1 MKFILR
7 YFTVI
12 TLVVL
17 SLTMWGQPRKIEE
30 MVSAEVNRK
39 ANYFLIQSIIHYKE
53 FQDTP
58 LKSVQARN
66 AFKESLKTASRYIS
80 LDLDRPEPEMDV
92 LIKLVKDSQI
102 GDFYFSR
109 SHLIRGNSFD
119 YLSATLPLRNM
130 EDVAKLDAVLAI
142 EPSYK
147 NQQFVNDCVTDS
159 RAVDVWQ
166 GNLNDPLSHYL
177 TGKGVF
183 VGIIDGEPNR
193 SHITF
198 QDENNQSRFNEFP
211 LVLPDGHGTHVAG
224 IAAGKGDAS
233 GNYRGVAFESDL
245 LWYPHS
251 TFIDVAEIVDKMILD
266 SGNQPLVINY
276 SGGTVFGPRDGTAVI
291 EECLDDILV
300 GNKIMV
306 CAASNNSTRNMTESR
321 TFMHFGGVVPGNVV
335 DFLEIEVKNVGIPM
349 PIEIWYPDTLSFDVM
364 VSGNNNLYEFWS
376 ERISPGVY
384 ANVTLPLDTYNP
396 YSDDY
401 ISVVNSAINKYR
413 EDYEPANNSPSRVIS
428 IQYNSADES
437 FEGGNYKIR
446 LFPQI
451 QNRGGRIDAYVCLNW
466 GDKGGFL
473 SGDDYQTIN
482 TPAWAHKVITV
493 AASDKERDGGEIAYY
508 SSLGPSRADPDDL
521 SSKPDITSV
530 GGTDKS
536 KESAIRSASHDSEV
550 LFENY
555 NVGTSMAAPVVT
567 GAIALLMQCFPDL
580 DAVQVKDILQKSA
593 GPIPNGH
600 EQETMT
606 LEDKKYW
613 GAGKLD
619 ILAAF
624 KSMAGFS
631 YFRPYSYDDQKYSSA
646 FAAHSGAG
654 LPYGPVIYNWGS
666 IHFSHQK
673 FTNGA
678 IFLDNSV
685 DSAHWLG
692 EGIWNKWVELGAYE
706 SLLGI
711 PVCSEFPD
719 MANNGFATVRFEN
732 GEIYWDGFN
741 PFVIYYVHPK
751 FTYDISEGSA
761 PLQVRFTDLTR
772 VDSGTVTSWLWD
784 FGDGMTSTEQ
794 NPVHLYETPG
804 TYQVKLTVEVN
815 NKLFSTTGLGF
826 ITVVQG
832 VPGTA
837 VSYMEYFF
845 DQDPGLG
852 QGIPLSA
859 GASPFVS
866 LQTNISLAGL
876 SVGLHRLYLRARDTN
891 GLWSQLHS
899 RPVLIS
905 PESLPGPV
913 DRVEYFFDDP
923 VANGAATAL
932 NHPASTDVSIDEQI
946 DISTLAPGMHRLY
959 FRAKESS
966 GLWSQL
972 HSRPVL
978 ISPESLSGPVDRIEY
993 FVDDPVPAGSGFGL
1007 SFSPATDVS
1016 LSGTLPLEDL
1026 SPGLHRLFFRAKN
1039 ETGQWSALHSRPLL
1053 VSGQPSGKPDITRVE
1068 YFFNQD
1074 PGMGLATPLTFVASD
1089 SVAVQDALSVEALT
1103 SGDHT
1108 IGFRAMDSFGLW
1120 SQPRFAGFSLL
1131 DEVIT
1136 LKLQAGWNIVSLFI
1150 QPDPADLM
1158 SVFQPLID
1166 AGILVKVVDEAGHT
1180 LENLGSLGGWVNPIG
1195 AWQETEGYKVYVNQ
1209 ATDLSV
1215 TGSRIPLPATIP
1227 LSAGWNMISFPD
1239 AAVQDAMASL
1249 GLLREAGVL
1258 IKVMDEA
1265 GNAMEDLGWLGG
1277 WVNFIGDFLP
1287 GKGYK
1292 VRVSASTSLVI
1303 SADAPKSATLL
1314 RRLRPS
1320 DYFRPVFIGH
1330 GTNHFNLHLVDPA
1343 ASGLRDGDE
1352 LAIFDGALC
1361 VGSATVDAQSL
1372 AAPLLSLSASANDG
1386 LGAAAAARFDLG
1398 SSAPGYSTSAND
1410 GMGSGAPGTLPNGFT
1425 SGHPLSLRLYRE
1437 GREWPLTVES
1447 LTNTGQP
1454 GPPLLFSANG
1464 SAIARIQE
1472 VTTAAPQVSQ
1482 ESFQVSCYPNPF
1494 SEEVTLLV
1502 RMADREMLSVD
1513 VHDQLGRKIR
1523 SLHAAPAQGTL
1534 SLVWDGRD
1542 TSGHPCAPGLYFCR
1556 VNSQVLKIM
1565 LSRFPAE

>member
-1 MKFILR
+1 MRFVLR

-17 SLTMWGQPRKIEE
+17 SLTIWGQPRKIEE
-30 MVSAEVNRK
+30 VVSAEVNRK

-80 LDLDRPEPEMDV
+80 LDLDQPEPEIHV
-92 LIKLVKDSQI
+92 LIKLAKDSQI
-102 GDFYFSR
+102 SDLYFSR

-119 YLSATLPLRNM
+119 YLSATLPLKNL
-130 EDVAKLDAVLAI
+130 EDVAKLEAVLAI

-166 GNLNDPLSHYL
+166 GNLNDPLSHYV

-193 SHITF
+193 RHITF
-198 QDENNQSRFNEFP
+198 QDENSQSRFNEFP
-211 LVLPDGHGTHVAG
+211 LVFPDGHGTHVAG

-276 SGGTVFGPRDGTAVI
+276 SGGTVFGPRDGTTVI

-321 TFMHFGGVVPGNVV
+321 TFMHYGGLVPGNVV

-376 ERISPGVY
+376 EKISPGVY
-384 ANVTLPLDTYNP
+384 AHVTLPLDTYNP

-401 ISVVNSAINKYR
+401 IAVVNSAINKYR

-437 FEGGNYKIR
+437 FEQGNYKIR

-473 SGDDYQTIN
+473 IGDDYQTIN

-508 SSLGPSRADPDDL
+508 SSLGPSRSDPDDI

-530 GGTDKS
+530 GGTGKS

-580 DAVQVKDILQKSA
+580 DAVQVKEILKHSA
-593 GPIPNGH
+593 SPIPNGH
-600 EQETMT
+600 TQETLT
-606 LEDKKYW
+606 LEERKYW
-613 GAGKLD
+613 GAGKLN
-619 ILAAF
+619 ILEVF

-631 YFRPYSYDDQKYSSA
+631 YIRPYSYDDQKYRSA

-654 LPYGPVIYNWGS
+654 LPYGPVNYNWGS
-666 IHFSHQK
+666 VHFSHQK

-678 IFLDNSV
+678 IFLDNSA

-711 PVCSEFPD
+711 PVCSESPD

-732 GEIYWDGFN
+732 GEISWDGFN

-751 FTYDISEGSA
+751 FTYDVSEGSA
-761 PLQVRFTDLTR
+761 PLQVRFTDLTQ
-772 VDSGTVTSWLWD
+772 VDSGTMTSWLWD

-794 NPVHLYETPG
+794 NPMHLYETPG
-804 TYQVKLTVEVN
+804 TYQVRLTVEVN
-815 NKLFSTTGLGF
+815 GKHFSTTGLGF

-832 VPGTA
+832 VPETEI
-837 VSYMEYFF
+837 SYMEYFF

-866 LQTNISLAGL
+866 LQTNISLTGL
-876 SVGLHRLYLRARDTN
+876 SAGLHRLYLRARDTN

-905 PESLPGPV
+905 PESL
-913 DRVEYFFDDP
+913 
-923 VANGAATAL
+923 
-932 NHPASTDVSIDEQI
+932 
-946 DISTLAPGMHRLY
+946 
-959 FRAKESS
+959 
-966 GLWSQL
+966 
-972 HSRPVL
+972 
-978 ISPESLSGPVDRIEY
+978 SGPVDRIEY
-993 FVDDPVPAGSGFGL
+993 FLDDPVPAGSGAGL

-1026 SPGLHRLFFRAKN
+1026 SPGLHRLYFRAKN
-1039 ETGQWSALHSRPLL
+1039 ETGQWSAVHSRPLL

-1074 PGMGLATPLTFVASD
+1074 PGMGLATPLPFVASD
-1089 SVAVQDALSVEALT
+1089 SVAVITAVPLADLST
-1103 SGDHT
+1103 GDHT
-1108 IGFRAMDSFGLW
+1108 IGFRAKDSFGLW
-1120 SQPRFAGFSLL
+1120 SQPRFAAFSVLN
-1131 DEVIT
+1131 EVST
-1136 LKLQAGWNIVSLFI
+1136 LTLQAGWNIVSLFI
-1150 QPDPADLM
+1150 RPDPADLM
-1158 SVFQPLID
+1158 MVFQPLID
-1166 AGILVKVVDEAGHT
+1166 AGILVKVVDEAGNT
-1180 LENLGSLGGWVNPIG
+1180 LENLGSLGGWVNSIG

-1209 ATDLSV
+1209 ATGLSV

-1277 WVNFIGDFLP
+1277 WVNYIGDFLP

-1314 RRLRPS
+1314 RRLRPT
-1320 DYFRPVFIGH
+1320 DYFRPVFTGH

-1372 AAPLLSLSASANDG
+1372 VAPLLSLTASANDG
-1386 LGAAAAARFDLG
+1386 LGTAAPASFRLG
-1398 SSAPGYSTSAND
+1398 SPAPGYSTSANN
-1410 GMGSGAPGTLPNGFT
+1410 GLGSLGPGTLPNGFT
-1425 SGHPLSLRLYRE
+1425 SGHSLSLRLYRE

-1447 LTNTGQP
+1447 LTTTGQP

-1464 SAIARIQE
+1464 SAIGRIQE
-1472 VTTAAPQVSQ
+1472 VATTAPQVNQ
-1482 ESFQVSCYPNPF
+1482 VAFQVSCYPNPF
-1494 SEEVTLLV
+1494 SQQITLLV
-1502 RMADREMLSVD
+1502 RMAAREMLTVD
-1513 VHDQLGRKIR
+1513 IHDQLGRQIR
-1523 SLHAAPAQGTL
+1523 SLHAAPARATL

-1542 TSGHPCAPGLYFCR
+1542 TSGRPCAPGLYFCR
-1556 VNSQVLKIM
+1556 VNGKVLKIM
-1565 LSRFPAE
+1565 LSRFPGE